1 MNNILRVAC
10 PQCSKSL
17 KAKPEQ
23 AGRKV
28 KCPGCGHSLRL
39 PMADTSRP
47 SEEDWLS
54 LQPQAPSRS
63 AAPSELPPAPGQPP
77 RAGPIPPPSETPRS
91 EAAADDDEFRL
102 EPETQRPKKRPAAWN
117 RPSSSADALDAGP
130 RSGGGGSDSVDPLID
145 RMGQAALA
153 PDWPDPERMPWEAAE
168 VEDPLEAAEFRFLCK
183 VCQTPSYARRGQV
196 GRQFRCP
203 DCHSLLNIPPPPANW
218 DPRAALQQG
227 SAGRL
232 DAELTLAEPVGEN
245 RRQASDFDPRRKSSE
260 ALLASAEQALEDD
273 QQEEYQTEFN
283 TRGWLLR
290 TFGFVTDPNLLGA
303 GISVSLV
310 LGLAT
315 GLAVWAGSWTGIAAE
330 ASPLVLVTAV
340 FIPVVAALFFCS
352 AVSVGVFERA
362 ANDHDEM
369 EAPEMTS
376 PLEWIV
382 GGFPVVA
389 ALFLAWLPGFLIGLP
404 LGDAASALL
413 PRALLMGASIWL
425 LTPLLLLGI
434 LDSGSIFSPLT
445 SSVVRTLGANL
456 EQWGA
461 CWLKTGCGLAAV
473 TLVLMIAIA
482 SPIYGAIAASV
493 LLPWLLFFQFHQI
506 GLLARELEELV
517 EETTDTDSNSD
528 AARLAELRSGT
539 TPSDGR

>member
-1 MNNILRVAC
+1 VNNILRVAC

-17 KAKPEQ
+17 RATPEQ

-28 KCPGCGHSLRL
+28 KCPGCGHTLRL
-39 PMADTSRP
+39 PMVDSVH
-47 SEEDWLS
+47 SSDEDWLP
-54 LQPQAPSRS
+54 LQPETSPPASPTDRS
-63 AAPSELPPAPGQPP
+63 HPAAPRRAEPQRVPAAAAPPAADAEDEFQLAP
-77 RAGPIPPPSETPRS
+77 ETP
-91 EAAADDDEFRL
+91 
-102 EPETQRPKKRPAAWN
+102 RPKKRPGGWSLASGSSDAA
-117 RPSSSADALDAGP
+117 
-130 RSGGGGSDSVDPLID
+130 
-145 RMGQAALA
+145 GQADRLTGDTSQPLEVTAGEASLA
-153 PDWPDPERMPWEAAE
+153 PSWPDPERMPWEAAE
-168 VEDPLEAAEFRFLCK
+168 VEDPLEAAEFRFVCK
-183 VCQTPSYARRGQV
+183 ACQTPSYARRGQV

-203 DCHSLLNIPPPPANW
+203 DCHSLLTIPPPPANW
-218 DPRAALQQG
+218 NPRAALQQG
-227 SAGRL
+227 SAGQP

-245 RRQASDFDPRRKSSE
+245 RRQSHDFDPRRKSSE
-260 ALLASAEQALEDD
+260 ALLASAEQALDD
-273 QQEEYQTEFN
+273 DHQDEYQTEFD

-315 GLAVWAGSWTGIAAE
+315 GLAVWANSWTGIAAE
-330 ASPLVLVTAV
+330 ASPLLLVTAV
-340 FIPVVAALFFCS
+340 FIPVVVALFFCS

-376 PLEWIV
+376 PLEWVV

-389 ALFLAWLPGFLIGLP
+389 ALFLAGLPGFLIGLP
-404 LGDAASALL
+404 LGDAAAALL
-413 PRALLMGASIWL
+413 PRTLLMGASLWL

-445 SSVVRTLGANL
+445 ASVVRTLSTNL

-473 TLVLMIAIA
+473 MLVFMIAIA
-482 SPIYGAIAASV
+482 SPVYGAITASV
-493 LLPWLLFFQFHQI
+493 LFPWLLFFQFHQI

-517 EETTDTDSNSD
+517 VEPPNGDADND
-528 AARLAELRSGT
+528 AASLSDRRSGT
-539 TPSDGR
+539 TPRDER

>member
-1 MNNILRVAC
+1 VNNILRVAC

-28 KCPGCGHSLRL
+28 KCPGCGHSLLL
-39 PMADTSRP
+39 PAIDTSRP
-47 SEEDWLS
+47 SDEEWLP
-54 LQPQAPSRS
+54 LQSQTSPPALPDTPTPPQASV
-63 AAPSELPPAPGQPP
+63 PSEAFGPGGAATAADADGEFQLAP
-77 RAGPIPPPSETPRS
+77 ETP
-91 EAAADDDEFRL
+91 
-102 EPETQRPKKRPAAWN
+102 RPKKRPVAWS
-117 RPSSSADALDAGP
+117 PSSGHREELNEAERFS
-130 RSGGGGSDSVDPLID
+130 SGGSEPIDPVQG
-145 RMGQAALA
+145 RTGEAPLA
-153 PDWPDPERMPWEAAE
+153 PDWPDPERMPWEASE
-168 VEDPLEAAEFRFLCK
+168 VDDPLEAAEFRFLCK

-203 DCHSLLNIPPPPANW
+203 DCHSLLTIPPPPANW
-218 DPRAALQQG
+218 SPKAALRQG
-227 SAGRL
+227 SAGRA
-232 DAELTLAEPVGEN
+232 DTELTLAEPVGEN
-245 RRQASDFDPRRKSSE
+245 RRLSSDFDPRRKSSE
-260 ALLASAEQALEDD
+260 ALLASAEQALEED
-273 QQEEYQTEFN
+273 QQDEYQTEFD
-283 TRGWLLR
+283 TRNWLLR
-290 TFGFVTDPNLLGA
+290 TFGFITDPNLLGA

-315 GLAVWAGSWTGIAAE
+315 GLAVWVGSWTGMAAE

-376 PLEWIV
+376 PLEWVV
-382 GGFPVVA
+382 GGFPVVS

-413 PRALLMGASIWL
+413 PRTLLMGATIWL
-425 LTPLLLLGI
+425 LTPLTLLGI

-445 SSVVRTLGANL
+445 SSVVRTLGTNL

-473 TLVLMIAIA
+473 MLVLMIAIA
-482 SPIYGAIAASV
+482 SPVYGAIAAGA
-493 LLPWLLFFQFHQI
+493 LFPWLLFFQFHQI

-517 EETTDTDSNSD
+517 VEPPNSD
-528 AARLAELRSGT
+528 SESDVAVLNEFRSGK
-539 TPSDGR
+539 TPRDGR